1 MNYPEWVT
9 PANLGTFSQDY
20 GFEINPVIIEYSAG
34 LNSVVS
40 QINGSLPVGLRLEKS
55 ANIIRILGACEQVE
69 NNINVQFTLRITQT
83 NGSIADRTYYMLLT
97 AVADAPSWSSQLE
110 FLGYQNTTLPQNYQL
125 VATAPAGQ
133 YVTYSI
139 QSVSVTPP
147 ILVSTSINPITG
159 VLTCDA
165 SNVIVNNTIIDITI
179 RASTTAFSDITC
191 SIEVIT
197 VPGAP
202 EWVTPAGSLG
212 TYSGDDFIEI
222 NLLAKDL
229 NNNPVTYELIS
240 DPNTVPVSVAQD
252 GLLYGRLP
260 NVIVETY
267 YTIVVM
273 ATSTG
278 TSTRTFTLVVM
289 PSASTSLLQWVSNA
303 DLGYINDGSYASIP
317 MNAVTKRNRLII
329 YNLSGGSIPPNMI
342 INKTTG
348 ALEGFCEYHAISKN
362 YTFDIS
368 ATDGYQT
375 ITKQFTLRVEKLYN
389 DIFFGVSVPLMGQ
402 ERTKW
407 ILDAANVRIREPGT
421 KIFDSFYNIENPPAL
436 NVIRGVLTNY
446 DNGDEI
452 FNEISPWLHQ
462 FDLQFGQASNTAI
475 TSNNT
480 MVYRHINDYQYGSN
494 LTVYSSSV
502 FNTNV
507 QTNGIVNPISIGNIR
522 RSIAANRL
530 FVDSGSGTGVVLSPN
545 LNWSTGSISSVSV
558 INPGEN
564 YTSPPKIKIT
574 GSGDGATLRAMLGLV
589 NLNILNAGENWI
601 VGDVV
606 EIKTG
611 IANSYARITITNVNN
626 IGGIVSF
633 VIDYPG
639 DYIQVPSVDTTTLEK
654 DSETFFS
661 AKFIWG
667 ITSVDV
673 ISGGSNYQNLISF
686 DTSGSEILPWWQKIY
701 AADVS
706 VGNINGISGSTASNL
721 LNSSVDIVYGNRWRP
736 NYVVFYWE
744 GIRWTGS
751 STFDVEQTTFDGN
764 TTGFEET
771 ESAYQTIFD
780 DQLTY
785 FEQNYTT
792 FDYIDPLEYDQA
804 SIWGRTIFDD
814 LLTIFDYYST
824 VFDRAM
830 PRKTSKTVYRKL
842 VRVNNKVYSGNN
854 AVW

>member
-446 DNGDEI
+446 DN
-452 FNEISPWLHQ
+452 
-462 FDLQFGQASNTAI
+462 
-475 TSNNT
+475 
-480 MVYRHINDYQYGSN
+480 
-494 LTVYSSSV
+494 
-502 FNTNV
+502 
-507 QTNGIVNPISIGNIR
+507 
-522 RSIAANRL
+522 
-530 FVDSGSGTGVVLSPN
+530 

-673 ISGGSNYQNLISF
+673 ISCGSNYQNLISF